1 MLSYTS
7 LFPFRPVNFSYPFI
21 DNQCFKS
28 FFGVGDYGFP
38 QLFRVVVLLIFGVA
52 FVCKGSTE
60 TGGSHQIP
68 KPTRK

>member
-7 LFPFRPVNFSYPFI
+7 LFPFRRVIFTYPFI

-52 FVCKGSTE
+52 FVC
-60 TGGSHQIP
+60 
-68 KPTRK
+68 